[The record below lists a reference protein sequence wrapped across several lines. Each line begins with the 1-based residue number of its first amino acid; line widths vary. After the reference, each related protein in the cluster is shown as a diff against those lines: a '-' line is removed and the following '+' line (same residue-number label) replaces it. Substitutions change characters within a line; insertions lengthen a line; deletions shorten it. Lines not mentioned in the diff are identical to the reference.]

1 MQYLA
6 DEPDDT
12 RPSNPWPRLI
22 AFAAFL
28 LLVFVGFGACLAIFV
43 STGSEPELRIPLDQL
58 EPAAPRFEPVTRW
71 GADSQGFTYGA
82 WVVQSSEGTTRAF
95 FSRNVG
101 STCTVDWLPTEQAAG
116 VTGIFRDRC
125 DGSAFAIDGTPLDGP
140 APRHLDRFEVLL
152 EPGELIV
159 NVRSIYIGACRDGV
173 TNDVICMSDGPITRT
188 VPLTG
193 SIPAEFGRN

>member
-22 AFAAFL
+22 ALGAFL

-43 STGSEPELRIPLDQL
+43 STGSEPELRIQLDQL
-58 EPAAPRFEPVTRW
+58 EPGVPRFEPVTRW

-82 WVVQSSEGTTRAF
+82 WIVRTSEGATNAF

-101 STCTVDWLPTEQAAG
+101 SNCTVQWLPTEQVAG
-116 VTGIFRDRC
+116 VTGVFRDRC
-125 DGSAFAIDGTPLDGP
+125 DGSTFAIDGTPLSGP
-140 APRHLDRFEVLL
+140 APRHLDQFELLL
-152 EPGELIV
+152 ESGELTV
-159 NVRSIYIGACRDGV
+159 NVRFIHIGACRDGS
-173 TNDVICMSDGPITRT
+173 TNDVICANNGATTRT

>member
-22 AFAAFL
+22 ALGAFL

-43 STGSEPELRIPLDQL
+43 STGSEPELRIQLDQL
-58 EPAAPRFEPVTRW
+58 EPDVPRFEPVTRW

-82 WVVQSSEGTTRAF
+82 WIVQSPEIGVRAL

-101 STCTVDWLPTEQAAG
+101 STCTVEWLPTQQVAG
-116 VTGIFRDRC
+116 ATGVFRDRC
-125 DGSAFAIDGTPLDGP
+125 DGSTFAIDGTPLSGP
-140 APRHLDRFEVLL
+140 APRHLDQFELLL
-152 EPGELIV
+152 ESGELTV
-159 NVRSIYIGACRDGV
+159 NVRFIHIGACRDGS
-173 TNDVICMSDGPITRT
+173 TNDVICANNGATTRT

>member
-6 DEPDDT
+6 NEADDT
-12 RPSNPWPRLI
+12 RPANPWPRLI

-28 LLVFVGFGACLAIFV
+28 LLIFVGFGTCLAIFV
-43 STGSEPELRIPLDQL
+43 STGSEPELRIQLDQL
-58 EPAAPRFEPVTRW
+58 EPGVPRVEPVTRW
-71 GADSQGFTYGA
+71 GADSQGFTYGV
-82 WVVQSSEGTTRAF
+82 WVVQNSSSATRAF

-101 STCTVDWLPTEQAAG
+101 STCTVDWLHTEQISG

-125 DGSAFAIDGTPLDGP
+125 DGSAFAIDGTLLNGP
-140 APRHLDRFEVLL
+140 APRQLDQFELL
-152 EPGELIV
+152 LDPSEVTV
-159 NVRSIYIGACRDGV
+159 NVRFIHIGACLEDS
-173 TNDVICMSDGPITRT
+173 TNDVICSTDGTTTRT